1 MKRFGKMVFAGVILS
16 ILAVNFC
23 SAKDKEVQ
31 EDTTEDL
38 TQEVCSDGKE
48 HAAVKGTV
56 KMPVFMVDFRDNR
69 FKEGALTSDKLRT
82 LLFSGNQNSMTT
94 YAKDISNSQLQLS
107 GDVFYYTAKYDME
120 KYENDNNSIEEL
132 AEEVLSAF
140 DSQIDYM
147 DYDSN
152 DDKYVDAFV
161 LSVAGEDSYWQ
172 GAHGMWTENSEFK
185 LDGMKFGRYIVN
197 DAQPYTDNEEGF
209 VERMNHEFDLCMGL
223 TDYYK
228 GK

>member
-1 MKRFGKMVFAGVILS
+1 MRRFTRMVLAGVVLS

-23 SAKDKEVQ
+23 SAKDQ
-31 EDTTEDL
+31 ETQDDTAQE
-38 TQEVCSDGKE
+38 QVREVCSDGKE

-56 KMPVFMVDFRDNR
+56 KIPIFMVDFPDTR
-69 FKEGALTSDKLRT
+69 FKEGALSSDKLKT

-94 YAKDISNSQLQLS
+94 YAKDISGSQLQLS

-120 KYENDNNSIEEL
+120 KYENSDHSIEEL
-132 AEEVLSAF
+132 AQEVLSAF

-152 DDKYVDAFV
+152 NDKYVDAFV
-161 LSVAGEDSYWQ
+161 LSVAGEDSYWKETY
-172 GAHGMWTENSEFK
+172 GVCPENSEFK
-185 LDGMKFGRYIVN
+185 LDGMKFGRYIIN
-197 DAQPYTDNEEGF
+197 NTQPYTDNEDGF
-209 VERMNHEFDLCMGL
+209 AERMNQEFDLCMGL

-228 GK
+228 GE

>member
-1 MKRFGKMVFAGVILS
+1 MKHFKKILFAGIAFS
-16 ILAVNFC
+16 ILAVNLC
-23 SAKDKEVQ
+23 SAEDKETQ
-31 EDTTEDL
+31 KDITEDQA
-38 TQEVCSDGKE
+38 QEVCSDGKE
-48 HAAVKGTV
+48 YAAVKGTV
-56 KMPVFMVDFRDNR
+56 KIPVFMVDFPDTR
-69 FKEGALTSDKLRT
+69 FKEGALPSDKLKT

-120 KYENDNNSIEEL
+120 KYENSDDPFQEL

-152 DDKYVDAFV
+152 DDKYVDVFV
-161 LSVAGEDSYWQ
+161 LSVAGEDSCWKETY
-172 GAHGMWTENSEFK
+172 GMWPENSEFE
-185 LDGMKFGRYIVN
+185 LDRMKFGRYIVN
-197 DAQPYTDNEEGF
+197 DAQPYSDNEDDF
-209 VERMNHEFDLCMGL
+209 VERINQEFNLCMGL

-228 GK
+228 Q

>member
-1 MKRFGKMVFAGVILS
+1 MKRFGKMVLAGVILS

-31 EDTTEDL
+31 GDTTEDL

-56 KMPVFMVDFRDNR
+56 KMPVFMVDFPDNR

-161 LSVAGEDSYWQ
+161 LSRRGFLLAGSSWHVDR
-172 GAHGMWTENSEFK
+172 EF
-185 LDGMKFGRYIVN
+185 
-197 DAQPYTDNEEGF
+197 
-209 VERMNHEFDLCMGL
+209 
-223 TDYYK
+223 
-228 GK
+228 

>member
-1 MKRFGKMVFAGVILS
+1 MNASIIKLFNYCSQVI
-16 ILAVNFC
+16 
-23 SAKDKEVQ
+23 
-31 EDTTEDL
+31 
-38 TQEVCSDGKE
+38 
-48 HAAVKGTV
+48 
-56 KMPVFMVDFRDNR
+56 FREMCIRDR
-69 FKEGALTSDKLRT
+69 
-82 LLFSGNQNSMTT
+82 
-94 YAKDISNSQLQLS
+94 DISNSQLQLS

-197 DAQPYTDNEEGF
+197 DARPYTDNEEGF
-209 VERMNHEFDLCMGL
+209 VERMNHEFDLCIEL

>member
-1 MKRFGKMVFAGVILS
+1 MVLAGVVLS

-23 SAKDKEVQ
+23 SAKDQ
-31 EDTTEDL
+31 ETQDDTAQE
-38 TQEVCSDGKE
+38 QVREVCSDGKE

-56 KMPVFMVDFRDNR
+56 KIPIFMVDFPDTR
-69 FKEGALTSDKLRT
+69 FKEGALSSDKLKT

-94 YAKDISNSQLQLS
+94 YAKDISGSQLQLS

-120 KYENDNNSIEEL
+120 KYENSDHSIEEL
-132 AEEVLSAF
+132 AQEVLSAF

-152 DDKYVDAFV
+152 NDKYVDAFV
-161 LSVAGEDSYWQ
+161 LSVAGEDSYWKETY
-172 GAHGMWTENSEFK
+172 GVCPENSEFK
-185 LDGMKFGRYIVN
+185 LDGMKFGRYIIN
-197 DAQPYTDNEEGF
+197 NTQPYTDNEDGF
-209 VERMNHEFDLCMGL
+209 AERMNQEFDLCMGL

-228 GK
+228 GE

>member
-1 MKRFGKMVFAGVILS
+1 MKRFRGMVLAGIVLS
-16 ILAVNFC
+16 MLAVNFC
-23 SAKDKEVQ
+23 SAKDRKVG
-31 EDTTEDL
+31 EDTTE
-38 TQEVCSDGKE
+38 TQEQEMASGTKE
-48 HAAVKGTV
+48 EAAVKGTV
-56 KMPVFMVDFRDNR
+56 KLPVFMVDFPDNR
-69 FKEGALTSDKLRT
+69 FQEGALPSDKLKT
-82 LLFSGNQNSMTT
+82 LLFSENQNSMTT
-94 YAKDISNSQLQLS
+94 YAKDISSSQLQLS

-172 GAHGMWTENSEFK
+172 GTHGIWSEGSEFS

-209 VERMNHEFDLCMGL
+209 VERMNHEFNLCMGL

>member
-1 MKRFGKMVFAGVILS
+1 MVLAGVVLS

-23 SAKDKEVQ
+23 SAKDQ
-31 EDTTEDL
+31 EIQDDTAQEER
-38 TQEVCSDGKE
+38 QEVCSDGKE

-56 KMPVFMVDFRDNR
+56 KIPVFMVDFPDTR
-69 FKEGALTSDKLRT
+69 FKEGALSSDKLKT

-94 YAKDISNSQLQLS
+94 YAKDISGSQLQLS

-120 KYENDNNSIEEL
+120 KYENSDHSIEEL
-132 AEEVLSAF
+132 AQEVLSAF

-161 LSVAGEDSYWQ
+161 LSVAGEDSCWKEAC
-172 GAHGMWTENSEFK
+172 GVCPENSEFK
-185 LDGMKFGRYIVN
+185 LDGMKFGRYIIN
-197 DAQPYTDNEEGF
+197 DAQPYTDNEDGF
-209 VERMNHEFDLCMGL
+209 AERMNKEFDQCMGL

-228 GK
+228 GE

>member
-1 MKRFGKMVFAGVILS
+1 MKRFTKMILAGVVFS

-23 SAKDKEVQ
+23 SAKDKEIQ
-31 EDTTEDL
+31 DDTAEDQV
-38 TQEVCSDGKE
+38 QEVCPDGKE

-56 KMPVFMVDFRDNR
+56 KIPVFMVDFPDTR
-69 FKEGALTSDKLRT
+69 FKDGALSSDKLKT

-94 YAKDISNSQLQLS
+94 YAKNISNSQLQLS

-120 KYENDNNSIEEL
+120 KYENSDYSIEEL

-152 DDKYVDAFV
+152 NDKYVDAVV
-161 LSVAGEDSYWQ
+161 LSVAGEDSFWKQTHGIWQ
-172 GAHGMWTENSEFK
+172 ENSEFK
-185 LDGMKFGRYIVN
+185 LDGMKFGRYMVN
-197 DAQPYTDNEEGF
+197 DAQPYTDNEENF
-209 VERMNHEFDLCMGL
+209 VERINQEFDLCMGL

-228 GK
+228 GE

>member
-1 MKRFGKMVFAGVILS
+1 M
-16 ILAVNFC
+16 LAVNFC
-23 SAKDKEVQ
+23 SAKDKEAQ
-31 EDTTEDL
+31 EDTEEAQ

-56 KMPVFMVDFRDNR
+56 KIPVFMVDFPDNR
-69 FKEGALTSDKLRT
+69 FKEGALPSDKLKT

-94 YAKDISNSQLQLS
+94 YVKDISDSQLQLS

-120 KYENDNNSIEEL
+120 KYENDNNSIEDL

-152 DDKYVDAFV
+152 NDRYVDTFI
-161 LSVAGEDSYWQ
+161 LSVAGDDSYWQ
-172 GAHGMWTENSEFK
+172 GMHGIWPEDSEFK
-185 LDGMKFGRYIVN
+185 LDGMKFGRYIIN
-197 DAQPYTDNEEGF
+197 DAQPYTDSEDGF
-209 VERMNHEFDLCMGL
+209 VQKINHEFDLCMGL

>member
-1 MKRFGKMVFAGVILS
+1 MKRFGKMVLAGAILS

-56 KMPVFMVDFRDNR
+56 KMPVFMVDFPDNR

-107 GDVFYYTAKYDME
+107 GVVFYYTAKYDME
-120 KYENDNNSIEEL
+120 
-132 AEEVLSAF
+132 
-140 DSQIDYM
+140 
-147 DYDSN
+147 
-152 DDKYVDAFV
+152 
-161 LSVAGEDSYWQ
+161 
-172 GAHGMWTENSEFK
+172 
-185 LDGMKFGRYIVN
+185 
-197 DAQPYTDNEEGF
+197 
-209 VERMNHEFDLCMGL
+209 
-223 TDYYK
+223 
-228 GK
+228 